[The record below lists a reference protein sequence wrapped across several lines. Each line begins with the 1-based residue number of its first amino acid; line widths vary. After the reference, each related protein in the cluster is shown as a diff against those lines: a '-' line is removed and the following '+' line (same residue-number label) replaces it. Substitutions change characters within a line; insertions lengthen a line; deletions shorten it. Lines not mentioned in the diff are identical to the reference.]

1 MTLPMT
7 PKRFELLDFTGVK
20 LDNVNSRMQKHR
32 EDNVPALDLA
42 MTLTATNQVL
52 DLIHHALRATLFC
65 AKGAQGKSPTQAEM
79 DLPVDDLP
87 NVRFP
92 HMDYPVKYDA
102 MLVGYTLT
110 VDYGRGGEQNLRLKT
125 CDIKTFK
132 ISPIEGGSVEI
143 KFTVQCADGID
154 ERIVGKL
161 SMLQQSEISITLE
174 GPEIVEPVAVKPRKK
189 KTTAAEAQKGIA
201 DAMEQAQPPVNGL
214 GTDADQAARQEQE
227 LAKDPTMAAGAPLA
241 PGGEGWPFP
250 TGANAGVAH

>member
-1 MTLPMT
+1 MTA

-20 LDNVNSRMQKHR
+20 LDNVNSRMQKHG

-42 MTLTATNQVL
+42 ITLTATNQVL

-65 AKGAQGKSPTQAEM
+65 AQGAQGKAPTQAEM

-92 HMDYPVKYDA
+92 HLDYPVKYDS
-102 MLVGYTLT
+102 MLTGYTLT

-132 ISPIEGGSVEI
+132 ISPIEGGSVEV

-174 GPEIVEPVAVKPRKK
+174 GPEIVEPATVKPRRK
-189 KTTAAEAQKGIA
+189 KTTAAEAQQGIA
-201 DAMEQAQPPVNGL
+201 DAMEAADKPKGL
-214 GTDADQAARQEQE
+214 GTDADQAARQADV
-227 LAKDPTMAAGAPLA
+227 LAQDPTMAAGAPLA

-250 TGANAGVAH
+250 MGEKAVVTH

>member
-1 MTLPMT
+1 MT

-20 LDNVNSRMQKHR
+20 LDNCNSRMQRHG

-42 MTLTATNQVL
+42 MTLTANNQVL

-65 AKGAQGKSPTQAEM
+65 AQGAQGKQPTQAEM

-92 HMDYPVKYDA
+92 HMDYPVKYDS

-132 ISPIEGGSVEI
+132 ITPIEGGSVEV

-174 GPEIVEPVAVKPRKK
+174 GPEIVEPAAVKPRKK

-201 DAMEQAQPPVNGL
+201 DAMEAAQPAKGL
-214 GTDADQAARQEQE
+214 GTDADQAARQEKV
-227 LAKDPTMAAGAPLA
+227 LAADPTMAGGEPVLE
-241 PGGEGWPFP
+241 PGGDGWPFP
-250 TGANAGVAH
+250 TIGSNAVAH

>member
-1 MTLPMT
+1 MT

-20 LDNVNSRMQKHR
+20 LDNVNSRMQKHGD
-32 EDNVPALDLA
+32 DNVPALDLA
-42 MTLTATNQVL
+42 ITLTATNQVL
-52 DLIHHALRATLFC
+52 DLIHHALRPTLFC
-65 AKGAQGKSPTQAEM
+65 AQGAQGHQPTQAEM

-92 HMDYPVKYDA
+92 HLDYPVKYDS
-102 MLVGYTLT
+102 MLAGYTLT

-125 CDIKTFK
+125 CDIKTFR
-132 ISPIEGGSVEI
+132 IRPIEGGSVEV

-174 GPEIVEPVAVKPRKK
+174 GPEIVEPANVTPIKRGRK
-189 KTTAAEAQKGIA
+189 KTTAAEAQQGIA
-201 DAMEQAQPPVNGL
+201 DAMEAADKPKGL
-214 GTDADQAARQEQE
+214 GTDADQAARQEAV
-227 LAKDPTMAAGAPLA
+227 LAQDPTMAAGAPLA

-250 TGANAGVAH
+250 MGEKAAVTH